1 MMKNNAYMVTGGLQ
15 PNLRIVVCLFFISL
29 FCCLPAVSKQ
39 DKPSTA
45 KKSRTRSSDE
55 QIDKAISS
63 GVAYIKTKQKKYG
76 GWTIVEPKKELGV
89 GSVQRQHTT
98 RYEPGVTAFAVYTLL
113 KCECP
118 LDDQNVVLGIN
129 YLLDIGMFTNTPH
142 SVAADLTTYDVAM
155 TAVAL
160 SYAIEKASEKN
171 ANPPAVDLS
180 ACRRQVGQA
189 VQWLVKAQH
198 HEDQARNKK
207 TSGGEIQL
215 VSSEN
220 RGFELSI
227 FRGANTGAWGYKMND
242 SGPYDNSN
250 TQFALL
256 GLRAAQNV
264 KNDQTCP
271 DLDIPREVWL
281 RALAHFVNSQ
291 ISGGWGYR
299 TEPSVVETM
308 TVAGIGGMI
317 ICISSLADH
326 PPTSLIMKTSEIA
339 QALAVVEEM
348 YPKQTANR
356 FLDGYM
362 LFSLERTCMLGG
374 ITTIGSHDWYK
385 DGITMLLRRQN
396 SDGYFCGRGP
406 CSDNAVQ
413 TCFALLFLKKV
424 YVPIR

>member
-1 MMKNNAYMVTGGLQ
+1 MVTEWKES
-15 PNLRIVVCLFFISL
+15 NLRVAVCVLVVSLFF
-29 FCCLPAVSKQ
+29 CLPAVSKQ

-45 KKSRTRSSDE
+45 KKPQVRSSE
-55 QIDKAISS
+55 LQIDEAISS
-63 GVAYIKTKQKKYG
+63 GVDYIKKKQKKYG

-113 KCECP
+113 KSECP
-118 LDDQNVVLGIN
+118 LDDLSVVPGIN
-129 YLLDIGMFTNTPH
+129 YLLSIGIFTNTPH

-155 TAVAL
+155 ISVAL
-160 SYAIEKASEKN
+160 SYAIEKVSENK
-171 ANPPAVDLS
+171 ATPSLVDLS
-180 ACRRQVGQA
+180 ACRRQVVQA

-198 HEDQARNKK
+198 HDDQKRNRKK
-207 TSGGEIQL
+207 SGDEIQL
-215 VSSEN
+215 VSSEE

-227 FRGANTGAWGYKMND
+227 LRDANSGAWGYKMD
-242 SGPYDNSN
+242 GSGPYDNSN

-256 GLRAAQNV
+256 GLRAAQNI
-264 KNDQTCP
+264 KNDQTCT
-271 DLDIPREVWL
+271 DVDIPRDVWQ
-281 RALAHFVNSQ
+281 RALAHLVSSQ
-291 ISGGWGYR
+291 INGGWGYR
-299 TEPSVVETM
+299 NEPSVVETM

-317 ICISSLADH
+317 ICISSLADN
-326 PPTSLIMKTSEIA
+326 PPTSRIMKTSEIA
-339 QALAVVEEM
+339 QALALVEQM

-374 ITTIGSHDWYK
+374 ITTIGSHDWYR
-385 DGITMLLRRQN
+385 DGVAMLLRRRN
-396 SDGYFCGRGP
+396 SDGYFCGRGS
-406 CSDNAVQ
+406 CSDNTVQ